1 VAAASSFSVV
11 AEVAANAEIYSAA
24 AAAFVTDAA
33 VIVTALAVA
42 LWLLRLS
49 MLRSCY

>member
-1 VAAASSFSVV
+1 MQK
-11 AEVAANAEIYSAA
+11 IYSAA

-33 VIVTALAVA
+33 VIVTALVDAAVAAAALAVA

-49 MLRSCY
+49 MLRCC